1 MLLYRPIQLNPKKE
15 MTNSSSLTYLQYE
28 VVINQHAN
36 DMVNS
41 IPDAWSSLFVEE
53 ESDGVELLS
62 GEEGVEGDNTNIRS
76 ADSVIFFAP
85 KV

>member
-1 MLLYRPIQLNPKKE
+1 
-15 MTNSSSLTYLQYE
+15 
-28 VVINQHAN
+28 
-36 DMVNS
+36 MVNS

-62 GEEGVEGDNTNIRS
+62 GEEGVEGDNTNICS